1 MTQTLIAPTASIP
14 VPTMLFDSGTL
25 LAPLA
30 WFCTAFVVFVVV
42 ALAVR
47 IAFDPRGSDAVPALR
62 LVPRRAERQ
71 PDREACDQAA

>member
-14 VPTMLFDSGTL
+14 VPTMLFDGGTR

-42 ALAVR
+42 ALMDYSQRVEL
-47 IAFDPRGSDAVPALR
+47 PP
-62 LVPRRAERQ
+62 P
-71 PDREACDQAA
+71 

>member
-1 MTQTLIAPTASIP
+1 MTQILIAPTASIP
-14 VPTMLFDSGTL
+14 VPTMLFDVGTR

-62 LVPRRAERQ
+62 LVPRRAGRQ